1 MTAVGKYDSTAGAWA
16 AGGVQGKDS
25 PKPILNLSGGRRCNR
40 PPKFCHMSGCR
51 TEHSMRQPMWIL
63 PGSFERLL
71 LPFLHWQALTTECLL
86 CVQPKG
92 LGLGPWQTVPWG
104 TQTSEKHENYHFSRE
119 RCIVLCCVGGKQ
131 RTLWDHWGGSLSQIE
146 RVTQSLRGKGIM
158 ILKSEKWARPSSWH
172 RILQEGRMGIK
183 SRWNYTQHFGSSST
197 IPGIV
202 LSILEVFPH
211 SILIVVLS
219 SGFQYKAG
227 TIITPIVQMKK
238 LRHRK
243 IRSYA
248 QGSPAKWKVR
258 IQTQSIHYKV
268 CVNALLSRRHGLVGK
283 LAAGEERSGSRW
295 WSKHRQIYRLGG
307 SCNQWDHVWKAPSTG
322 LNA

>member
-146 RVTQSLRGKGIM
+146 RVTQSLRGKGIRSWRV
-158 ILKSEKWARPSSWH
+158 KSEPDPPAGTGYFKKEEWVSRA
-172 RILQEGRMGIK
+172 GGI
-183 SRWNYTQHFGSSST
+183 T
-197 IPGIV
+197 
-202 LSILEVFPH
+202 LSILG
-211 SILIVVLS
+211 VVL
-219 SGFQYKAG
+219 QYQA
-227 TIITPIVQMKK
+227 
-238 LRHRK
+238 
-243 IRSYA
+243 
-248 QGSPAKWKVR
+248 
-258 IQTQSIHYKV
+258 
-268 CVNALLSRRHGLVGK
+268 
-283 LAAGEERSGSRW
+283 
-295 WSKHRQIYRLGG
+295 
-307 SCNQWDHVWKAPSTG
+307 SC
-322 LNA
+322 